1 MTPTGLIR
9 VLIVDD
15 HQLLRAGLAFAL
27 KSCAEIEVVGEA
39 DDGEEAVELC
49 AELHPDVVLMDV
61 VMPNM
66 DGPTAIQLIREKY
79 PRINVLVLSTFYD
92 EAYVHAAVRA
102 GAVGYVLKNVSTD
115 ELVTAIRNASLG
127 KTTLSPEAAQA
138 LIQITQSLPQQ
149 DFGLTAREREVL
161 ALLTQGLSNLEIAAR
176 LSVSLST
183 VKRHVSDILDKLHV
197 ANRAEAV
204 AFALRNKLN

>member
-15 HQLLRAGLAFAL
+15 HQVLRAGLAFAL

>member
-1 MTPTGLIR
+1 VTPTGLIR